1 MEPIGSGPAQMSE
14 QPDPGAEGAGGVCG
28 LCGRELPAPDLEA
41 VAASIDQTLSMET
54 GKMVAR
60 TAWAGRPPDG
70 AMDALL
76 SWLPSV
82 KAKRQIWER
91 GQQLWTEQMTAAL
104 SGPCDDCRA
113 AGLSAAPGTDMV
125 QPAAPSAYQ
134 PQGSSPTEAIP
145 SYESA
150 TAMMPTASTANAP
163 MPGPSAYDA
172 DEGHTTAM
180 PAYSEP
186 SSYAE
191 PAADL
196 PTSAMPSFSSGYGAP
211 GPAGPPANPTSPP
224 ARPSTPPGRPVESA
238 PPQDS
243 DEHES
248 HTMILSSLPSIRT
261 GTRLVVMDGPV
272 HGRQFSLG
280 RQLTTIGRSIGCHV
294 TVESDDVS
302 YDHAR
307 ITRTPSGWQI
317 EPISETTGLWVN
329 DEPIGDARPLRNGDV
344 VRVGPARLRFESTGQ
359 AS

>member
-1 MEPIGSGPAQMSE
+1 MEPIGSGPAQTSG
-14 QPDPGAEGAGGVCG
+14 QPDPGAESAGGVCG

-54 GKMVAR
+54 GRMVAR
-60 TAWAGRPPDG
+60 TAWAGHPPDG
-70 AMDALL
+70 AVDALL

-82 KAKRQIWER
+82 KARRRVWER

-113 AGLSAAPGTDMV
+113 AGLSAAPGADMV

-134 PQGSSPTEAIP
+134 PQPASPTEAMP

-150 TAMMPTASTANAP
+150 TAMMPSASAESGP
-163 MPGPSAYDA
+163 GPGPSDYDV

-180 PAYSEP
+180 PAYSEL

-196 PTSAMPSFSSGYGAP
+196 PTSAMPAFPGGFGAP
-211 GPAGPPANPTSPP
+211 SPTSPPAEPVVPP
-224 ARPSTPPGRPVESA
+224 ARPSTPPARPVD
-238 PPQDS
+238 PPPRAS

-261 GTRLVVMDGPV
+261 TTRLVVLDGPV

-294 TVESDDVS
+294 TVESDDVA

-307 ITRTPSGWQI
+307 IVRTPSGWQI

-344 VRVGPARLRFESTGQ
+344 VRVGSARLRFESTGQ
-359 AS
+359 AG